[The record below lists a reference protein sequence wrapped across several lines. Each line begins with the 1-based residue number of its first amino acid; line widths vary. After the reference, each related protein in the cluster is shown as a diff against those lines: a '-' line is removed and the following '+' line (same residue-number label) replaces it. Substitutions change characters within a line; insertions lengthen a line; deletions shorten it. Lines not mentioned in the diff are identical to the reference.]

1 MSRPTL
7 DLDSSIDRVRGLVD
21 RILEDRRFSREAV
34 LDALLEIETH
44 CQEWREALA
53 CEARREEAREGL
65 DALEDGE

>member
-7 DLDSSIDRVRGLVD
+7 DLDASIDRVRGLVD
-21 RILEDRRFSREAV
+21 RILEDRRFPREAV

-53 CEARREEAREGL
+53 CEARRE
-65 DALEDGE
+65 GESGDVEE

>member
-7 DLDSSIDRVRGLVD
+7 DLDASIDRVRGLVD

-53 CEARREEAREGL
+53 CDARRE
-65 DALEDGE
+65 GESGDVEE

>member
-7 DLDSSIDRVRGLVD
+7 DLDASIDRVRGLVD

-53 CEARREEAREGL
+53 CEARRE
-65 DALEDGE
+65 GESGDVEE